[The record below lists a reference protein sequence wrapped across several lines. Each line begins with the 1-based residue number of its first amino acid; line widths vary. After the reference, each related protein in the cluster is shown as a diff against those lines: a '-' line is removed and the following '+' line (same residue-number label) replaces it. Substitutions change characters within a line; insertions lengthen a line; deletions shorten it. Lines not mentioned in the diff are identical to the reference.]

1 MTCQA
6 APTTPLPPAL
16 TPGVTVHYDK
26 PVRELLADCV
36 RDLRS
41 PFTRQDVL
49 AWFGQR
55 CPRVKAT
62 TISTHLAGL
71 TEGAQGAHAQY
82 PPELDF
88 VLPGLR
94 SAVGV
99 QAARAWTNN
108 GALLAVLAAA
118 SAEGIDWLL
127 LLVPTTY
134 KGGPQHQHVLT
145 QLRELSVARGVH
157 LDLRGVGV
165 LGY

>member
-1 MTCQA
+1 M
-6 APTTPLPPAL
+6 
-16 TPGVTVHYDK
+16 
-26 PVRELLADCV
+26 
-36 RDLRS
+36 DLHA
-41 PFTRQDVL
+41 VL
-49 AWFGQR
+49 AG
-55 CPRVKAT
+55 PLKEHA
-62 TISTHLAGL
+62 AGAL
-71 TEGAQGAHAQY
+71 PSQPFARA
-82 PPELDF
+82 ELDF

-99 QAARAWTNN
+99 QAGRAWTNN

-134 KGGPQHQHVLT
+134 KGGPQRQHVLT
-145 QLRELSVARGVH
+145 QLRELAVARGVH